1 MKRKRRR
8 STARVKLED
17 RKAKAKSERRKQL
30 LTAGMTVAAL
40 MFVGLLVLLGA
51 RSGKSGGQVTTEVQD
66 VETGVT
72 EDGFP
77 YQGSPDAPVKLVE
90 YSDYLCGHCA
100 NFALETEPRLIK
112 EYVATGQVQYIYHYY
127 ALQQTLLAEAS
138 HCAADQGHFWEY
150 HRVMFASQNRFG
162 SVSTMEEL
170 QALLIE
176 FAAQVGLDTSE
187 FETCW
192 SSHRHQDAI
201 IEAATSARESG
212 VGSTPTFSIQGE
224 LFVGNQPYEVF
235 QQAIEASLAGEAGSK
250 AGQ

>member
-1 MKRKRRR
+1 MKKSRRR
-8 STARVKLED
+8 RTAKVKSKN
-17 RKAKAKSERRKQL
+17 RAAQAQSERRKQL

-40 MFVGLLVLLGA
+40 MFVGLLVFLGA
-51 RSGKSGGQVTTEVQD
+51 QSRKSGSQVTTEVLE
-66 VETGVT
+66 VETGIT

-77 YQGSPDAPVKLVE
+77 YQGAPDAPVKLVE

-100 NFALETEPRLIK
+100 SFALETEPRLVE

-150 HRVMFASQNRFG
+150 HRLMFASQDRFG
-162 SVSTMEEL
+162 SISTMEEL
-170 QALLIE
+170 QALLVE
-176 FAAQVGLDTSE
+176 FAEQVGLDTSE

-192 SSHRHQDAI
+192 NSHRHQDAI
-201 IEAATSARESG
+201 IESATSAQEDG
-212 VGSTPTFSIQGE
+212 VAYTPTFSIQGE
-224 LFVGNQPYEVF
+224 LFVGNQPYEAF